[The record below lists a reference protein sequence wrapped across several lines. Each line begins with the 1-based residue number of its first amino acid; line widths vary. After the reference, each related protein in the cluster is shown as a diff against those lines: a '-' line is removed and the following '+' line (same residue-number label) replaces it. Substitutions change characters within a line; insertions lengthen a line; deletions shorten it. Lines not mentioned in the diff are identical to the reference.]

1 MVILGSARS
10 ARGNPLF
17 SFSDDLHCTDC
28 NDCAVAIVHNV
39 DCGDCAD
46 LHCTNCTDC
55 ANCADCAVAIV
66 QRANGSGFT
75 REGVIL
81 DTVAD
86 VRH

>member
-28 NDCAVAIVHNV
+28 TVCADCAAAIVHNV
-39 DCGDCAD
+39 NCGDCAD
-46 LHCTNCTDC
+46 LHCTVC
-55 ANCADCAVAIV
+55 ANCGNCAAAIV

-81 DTVAD
+81 DTGAD

>member
-17 SFSDDLHCTDC
+17 SDDLHCTDC
-28 NDCAVAIVHNV
+28 TVCTDCAAAIVYNV
-39 DCGDCAD
+39 NCANCAD
-46 LHCTNCTDC
+46 LHCTNC
-55 ANCADCAVAIV
+55 ADCAPAMV

-81 DTVAD
+81 DTGAD

>member
-28 NDCAVAIVHNV
+28 NDCAAAIVHNV
-39 DCGDCAD
+39 NCGDCAD
-46 LHCTNCTDC
+46 LHCAKCTNC
-55 ANCADCAVAIV
+55 APAMV

-81 DTVAD
+81 DTGAD